1 MNPDDIKLENLN
13 KSLEYEKFS
22 RAIVKMT
29 DTDEIKNMA
38 RYFCKL
44 YLKQQEA
51 VANLAKL
58 G

>member
-1 MNPDDIKLENLN
+1 MNPDDIKLENLH
-13 KSLEYEKFS
+13 KSLEYERFS
-22 RAIVKMT
+22 RAIVKIT

-51 VANLAKL
+51 VASLAKL